1 MHTPFLDDVVRL
13 RMNELEA
20 DARRARQRREL
31 AGPSVI
37 ERLRAKWRRPTISPE
52 SGRHTRPVPVA
63 RTS

>member
-20 DARRARQRREL
+20 EARRARQRREL

-37 ERLRAKWRRPTISPE
+37 ERLRSKWRRPVLTPDQ
-52 SGRHTRPVPVA
+52 RPHARPVPA
-63 RTS
+63 AHAS

>member
-20 DARRARQRREL
+20 EARRARQRREL

-37 ERLRAKWRRPTISPE
+37 ERLRSKWRRPTVSSHP
-52 SGRHTRPVPVA
+52 HARPVPA
-63 RTS
+63 PRTS